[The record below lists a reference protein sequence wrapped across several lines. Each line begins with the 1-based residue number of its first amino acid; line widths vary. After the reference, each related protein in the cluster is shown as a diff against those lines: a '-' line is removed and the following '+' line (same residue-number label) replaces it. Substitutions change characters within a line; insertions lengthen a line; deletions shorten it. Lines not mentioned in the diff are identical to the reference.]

1 MSSKVWSI
9 GLSKHEKMIEYHVQR
24 KCSKC
29 RLNEIQDEYHFILV
43 CPYFID
49 LRNKFISNYFTQNP
63 SMYKFLQ
70 LLNSNKRKEI
80 INLANFCIKAFKKLE
95 QT

>member
-1 MSSKVWSI
+1 MNI
-9 GLSKHEKMIEYHVQR
+9 TRNPR

-29 RLNEIQDEYHFILV
+29 RLNDIQYVYHFILV

-49 LRNKFISNYFTQNP
+49 LRNKFVSNNFTHNP

-70 LLNSNKRKEI
+70 QSNSSKRKEI
-80 INLANFCIKAFKKLE
+80 INSANFCIKVFKKLE
-95 QT
+95 QQ